1 MCGSLIDPCQFKHT
15 IRILCVLCTTL
26 SAGLI
31 CGRHFPFSLF
41 MCLQPTVSAG
51 LLIFVACS
59 TVPHSL
65 TRISLLASG
74 FGEDP
79 GGPWYH
85 HMLAHQAEPQP
96 ASSPVFPH
104 LFPLLPRCVPRHTGA
119 QVCPPPVL
127 DDSLSTPL
135 PPLPALANTGAALRA
150 TMSLAIVPLPII
162 VQPQRRRVHA

>member
-1 MCGSLIDPCQFKHT
+1 
-15 IRILCVLCTTL
+15 
-26 SAGLI
+26 
-31 CGRHFPFSLF
+31 

-51 LLIFVACS
+51 LLVLVACS
-59 TVPHSL
+59 TVLHSL

-119 QVCPPPVL
+119 QVCPPSVL

-135 PPLPALANTGAALRA
+135 PPPPLTCQYGRCVACHQVLSHRAIAHHRAAAAKASTRVRA
-150 TMSLAIVPLPII
+150 SATSARFASYRAPPNYAGSVPSSRKSWPK
-162 VQPQRRRVHA
+162 RYA